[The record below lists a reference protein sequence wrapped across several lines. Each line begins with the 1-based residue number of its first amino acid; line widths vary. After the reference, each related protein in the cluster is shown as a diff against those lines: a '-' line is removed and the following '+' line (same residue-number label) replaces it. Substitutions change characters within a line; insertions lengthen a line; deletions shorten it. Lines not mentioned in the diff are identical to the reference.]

1 VTNRRIHPGFT
12 LIELIMVLVVIAAAL
27 AVAAPSLGGWRRGQR
42 LQSAGEE
49 FLSVARHGRALAI
62 ANAQVHRLY
71 VDPASGRY
79 WLMAQDGMQFANLG
93 TSMGR
98 VFELPEGCT
107 IAMSSSSSATNTT
120 NAVAAQNGGIVT
132 QGPLEYVEFYPS
144 GRMQPAA
151 SVVITGE
158 SGDTYA
164 FDTPS
169 AVEGLV
175 VVGAPAQGA
184 PR

>member
-1 VTNRRIHPGFT
+1 LTPRRNQFGFT
-12 LIELIMVLVVIAAAL
+12 LVELVMVLVVISVAL

-49 FLSVARHGRALAI
+49 FLAAARHGRALAI

-71 VDPASGRY
+71 VDSANGRY
-79 WLMAQDGMQFANLG
+79 WLMKAEGQDFVNLG
-93 TSMGR
+93 TGMGR
-98 VFELPEGCT
+98 IFVLPEGCR
-107 IAMSSSSSATNTT
+107 IAMSDA
-120 NAVAAQNGGIVT
+120 GG
-132 QGPLEYVEFYPS
+132 QLPLEYVEFYPT

-151 SVVITGE
+151 NVVITGE
-158 SGDTYA
+158 NGDTYA
-164 FDTPS
+164 FTTPS

-175 VVGAPAQGA
+175 VVSAMTGEAV

>member
-1 VTNRRIHPGFT
+1 VKNRRFHPGFT
-12 LIELIMVLVVIAAAL
+12 LIELVMVLVVVAAAL

-49 FLSVARHGRALAI
+49 FLAVARHGRALAV

-79 WLMAQDGMQFANLG
+79 WLMAQDGADFVNLG
-93 TSMGR
+93 TGMGR
-98 VFELPEGCT
+98 MFAVPEGCT
-107 IAMSSSSSATNTT
+107 IAMTNTT
-120 NAVAAQNGGIVT
+120 TNTPA
-132 QGPLEYVEFYPS
+132 EYVEFYPS
-144 GRMQPAA
+144 GRMQPLA

-164 FDTPS
+164 FETPS

-175 VVGAPAQGA
+175 VVGKPNAEAVSP
-184 PR
+184 

>member
-1 VTNRRIHPGFT
+1 MTTRRIQPAFT

-79 WLMAQDGMQFANLG
+79 WLMAQDGMQFVNLG

-107 IAMSSSSSATNTT
+107 IAMTASNVATNST
-120 NAVAAQNGGIVT
+120 NAAPGGGIVT

-144 GRMQPAA
+144 GRMQPPA

-164 FDTPS
+164 FETPS

-175 VVGAPAQGA
+175 VVSAPAQGA